1 MIEKI
6 MRNRKKETLDILL
19 KHPRFWTG
27 NYFVVAVILSLVR
40 FWGGRENHSF
50 PQDSVLSPLPSPSS
64 PLADER
70 DEEEEDSESDSEVVS
85 AIDSWELSPC
95 SDEPEAELPTT
106 EALANLGPTRSTFIL
121 TFWPTFAP

>member
-6 MRNRKKETLDILL
+6 MRNRKRDLGHPAKTSKVLDWELL
-19 KHPRFWTG
+19 RSCCNSFFG
-27 NYFVVAVILSLVR
+27 SFL
-40 FWGGRENHSF
+40 GGRENHSF